1 MSSHVGGSGDVVL
14 MLDNVVTLAVPAA
27 EVEGAYCVVDVT
39 APAGGTPPPLHTH
52 PPAECFYTL
61 AGSITVYRE
70 TGDGSLEQIELPRG
84 HAAYVPAGVP
94 HSYRNG
100 GTTAARFLAVSDG
113 DLMERFFRAAGVPV
127 APGESLP
134 AFDPE
139 LVDEAAARV
148 RLAGE
153 ALGFSF
159 LGPVPAPEGALS

>member
-1 MSSHVGGSGDVVL
+1 MSSHVRGSGDVVL
-14 MLDNVVTLAVPAA
+14 MLDNVVTLAVSAA
-27 EVEGAYCVVDVT
+27 EVEGAYCVVDVI
-39 APAGGTPPPLHTH
+39 APAGGTSPGLHTH

-61 AGSITVYRE
+61 AGTIVVYRASA
-70 TGDGSLEQIELPRG
+70 DGSLEEIELPPG

-94 HSYRNG
+94 HTYRNG
-100 GTTAARFLAVSDG
+100 GTTAARFLAVAEG
-113 DLMERFFRAAGVPV
+113 DVMERFFRAAGVPV
-127 APGESLP
+127 EGGESLP

-159 LGPVPAPEGALS
+159 LGPVPATEGVLS